1 VVIVQPNTHY
11 SLLAAYCVPRTA
23 YYAPPVAVAFEVE
36 EREAAHV
43 PHALDVP
50 ETHNIAAWA
59 RVAAASRTCGYSP
72 HALDLE

>member
-1 VVIVQPNTHY
+1 M
-11 SLLAAYCVPRTA
+11 
-23 YYAPPVAVAFEVE
+23 AFEVE
-36 EREAAHV
+36 QREAAHV

-72 HALDLE
+72 HALALE